1 MDLASIKKFFASLTL
16 QKLVPVILIVVIGL
30 LLVKLLLKLFDRV
43 LERSRLERTM
53 FSFLR
58 AAMRTLLYTILV
70 LVAASS
76 LGVDVT
82 SLVAILSVVSLAIS
96 LAVQN
101 ALSNVVG
108 SVTLLTTHP
117 FHVGDFVEIG
127 SDSGTVEEIS
137 VSYTKLATVDGK
149 RIYIPNSDAASARIC
164 NYSVEGRRRVDLLYT
179 ILVLV
184 AASSLGVDVTS
195 LVAIL
200 SVVSLAISLA
210 VQNALSNV
218 VGSVTLLTTH
228 PFHVGDFVEIG
239 SDSGTVE
246 EISVSYTKLATVDGK
261 RIYIPNSDAASAR
274 ICNYSV
280 EGRRRVDL
288 YIGVSYDAPAEK
300 VREALLA
307 AAQHP
312 KALQD
317 PAPLVVLNNY
327 QDSSIQYLLMLWTA
341 SGDYL
346 DVRFAVNEAV
356 KRELD
361 ARGIA
366 IPYPQLDVHFEPQ
379 KRNT

>member
-58 AAMRTLLYTILV
+58 AVMRALLY
-70 LVAASS
+70 
-76 LGVDVT
+76 
-82 SLVAILSVVSLAIS
+82 
-96 LAVQN
+96 
-101 ALSNVVG
+101 
-108 SVTLLTTHP
+108 
-117 FHVGDFVEIG
+117 
-127 SDSGTVEEIS
+127 
-137 VSYTKLATVDGK
+137 
-149 RIYIPNSDAASARIC
+149 
-164 NYSVEGRRRVDLLYT
+164 
-179 ILVLV
+179 
-184 AASSLGVDVTS
+184 
-195 LVAIL
+195 
-200 SVVSLAISLA
+200 
-210 VQNALSNV
+210 
-218 VGSVTLLTTH
+218 
-228 PFHVGDFVEIG
+228 
-239 SDSGTVE
+239 
-246 EISVSYTKLATVDGK
+246 
-261 RIYIPNSDAASAR
+261 
-274 ICNYSV
+274 YSV

>member
-58 AAMRTLLYTILV
+58 AVMRALLYTILV

-117 FHVGDFVEIG
+117 FH
-127 SDSGTVEEIS
+127 
-137 VSYTKLATVDGK
+137 
-149 RIYIPNSDAASARIC
+149 
-164 NYSVEGRRRVDLLYT
+164 
-179 ILVLV
+179 
-184 AASSLGVDVTS
+184 
-195 LVAIL
+195 
-200 SVVSLAISLA
+200 
-210 VQNALSNV
+210 
-218 VGSVTLLTTH
+218 
-228 PFHVGDFVEIG
+228 G

-327 QDSSIQYLLMLWTA
+327 QDSSIQYLLMLWAA

-379 KRNT
+379 KRST

>member
-58 AAMRTLLYTILV
+58 AMR
-70 LVAASS
+70 A
-76 LGVDVT
+76 
-82 SLVAILSVVSLAIS
+82 
-96 LAVQN
+96 
-101 ALSNVVG
+101 
-108 SVTLLTTHP
+108 
-117 FHVGDFVEIG
+117 
-127 SDSGTVEEIS
+127 
-137 VSYTKLATVDGK
+137 
-149 RIYIPNSDAASARIC
+149 
-164 NYSVEGRRRVDLLYT
+164 LLYT

-300 VREALLA
+300 VLLA

-361 ARGIA
+361 ARSIA